1 MVNSM
6 LVLVPVIPFRG
17 RLNRKGVQVMRMDDD
32 GLNEL
37 TIRVIC
43 RRTSLDDGDVMVGEV
58 GTRTVDCSDRWG
70 NGIVSSSSVQ

>member
-1 MVNSM
+1 
-6 LVLVPVIPFRG
+6 
-17 RLNRKGVQVMRMDDD
+17 MRMDDD

>member
-6 LVLVPVIPFRG
+6 LILVPVIPVRG
-17 RLNRKGVQVMRMDDD
+17 RLNGKELQVVRTDDD

-58 GTRTVDCSDRWG
+58 GTRAIDCSDRWG
-70 NGIVSSSSVQ
+70 NGSK